1 MTRHLLIVATAFRLA
16 GILLGVASLTALM
29 DITETWFYMRQMPP
43 VETGPPLDIKTYGLV
58 GLLSNAARGFGYGL
72 HALAGLLSIIMAIVA
87 VAAAF
92 ALLVAVL
99 LYLTGSGVGDQAN
112 WARFVAILISIALA
126 FASCGIMVA
135 IRRDLAPLAAL
146 PIGFSLYALW
156 VLLWR
161 FA

>member
-1 MTRHLLIVATAFRLA
+1 MIRHLLIVATGFRLA
-16 GILLGVASLTALM
+16 GILLGVASMTALM
-29 DITETWFYMRQMPP
+29 DVTETWLYIRQMPP

-99 LYLTGSGVGDQAN
+99 LYLTGSGVGHQAN
-112 WARFVAILISIALA
+112 WARFVAILISIALG
-126 FASCGIMVA
+126 FTSCAIMVA